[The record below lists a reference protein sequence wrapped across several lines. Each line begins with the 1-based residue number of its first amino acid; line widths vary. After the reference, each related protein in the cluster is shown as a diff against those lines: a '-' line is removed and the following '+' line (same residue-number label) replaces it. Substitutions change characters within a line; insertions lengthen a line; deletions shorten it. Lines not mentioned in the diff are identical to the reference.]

1 MSQRRHPPT
10 PVPLS
15 LDASGITSG
24 YSNLVQVTGTAEEVI
39 LDIGLDRP
47 AIGKNPAEA
56 IAPGGRRF
64 DQRIVLSFPTAKR
77 LFRAIQAAVQRHEAL
92 FGPLETD
99 VRRRLKR

>member
-1 MSQRRHPPT
+1 MAESDAQDLSAEPLPAGVSQRRHPPT

-15 LDASGITSG
+15 MDASGITSG

-56 IAPGGRRF
+56 
-64 DQRIVLSFPTAKR
+64 
-77 LFRAIQAAVQRHEAL
+77 
-92 FGPLETD
+92 
-99 VRRRLKR
+99 